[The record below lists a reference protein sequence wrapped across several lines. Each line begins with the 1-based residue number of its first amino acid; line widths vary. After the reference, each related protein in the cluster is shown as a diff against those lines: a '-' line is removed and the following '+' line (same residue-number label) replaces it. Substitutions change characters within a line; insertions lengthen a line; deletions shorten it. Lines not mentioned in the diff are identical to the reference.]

1 MERMFS
7 ESTKTY
13 SLLYLNW
20 RAITRMMLSQR
31 WCYTFSISA
40 NTSKKLWFQVLTQN
54 VFIICLSFKPAIN
67 ANLYFL
73 TGLRNSRRII
83 NIRGVIESMNQN
95 LNLCGSRKESLLGVL
110 VGFHSFTGYDAVSA
124 FNVWGKIKPQM
135 LMMKSK
141 DYIGMLASFR
151 SGIEMDDLLISWLN
165 RFVYHMYS
173 WKGKDSVKN
182 IRYQMNC
189 QSGAKI
195 ACEKLPTCEDVL
207 QLHIL
212 RANYQAFILQ

>member
-1 MERMFS
+1 
-7 ESTKTY
+7 
-13 SLLYLNW
+13 
-20 RAITRMMLSQR
+20 
-31 WCYTFSISA
+31 
-40 NTSKKLWFQVLTQN
+40 
-54 VFIICLSFKPAIN
+54 
-67 ANLYFL
+67 
-73 TGLRNSRRII
+73 
-83 NIRGVIESMNQN
+83 
-95 LNLCGSRKESLLGVL
+95 
-110 VGFHSFTGYDAVSA
+110 
-124 FNVWGKIKPQM
+124 M

-141 DYIGMLASFR
+141 DYIGMLASFG

-189 QSGAKI
+189 QSRAKI

>member
-1 MERMFS
+1 
-7 ESTKTY
+7 
-13 SLLYLNW
+13 
-20 RAITRMMLSQR
+20 
-31 WCYTFSISA
+31 
-40 NTSKKLWFQVLTQN
+40 
-54 VFIICLSFKPAIN
+54 
-67 ANLYFL
+67 
-73 TGLRNSRRII
+73 
-83 NIRGVIESMNQN
+83 
-95 LNLCGSRKESLLGVL
+95 
-110 VGFHSFTGYDAVSA
+110 
-124 FNVWGKIKPQM
+124 M

-189 QSGAKI
+189 QSGAKT
-195 ACEKLPTCEDVL
+195 ACEKLPTYEDVL

-212 RANYQAFILQ
+212 RANYQAFVSQ